1 MTSNLNKKFLFIF
14 KQFGFGLFDH
24 INLSETERKKL
35 YKKMPGTWLMAT
47 SCYTILDNF
56 CSKVF
61 ENRDQVFSK
70 QSNLL
75 LKIKNVEKNKYQ
87 MFINEVDVTP
97 STNKE
102 KVSKGAMS
110 QYIRMLACFK
120 LISWENI
127 EQKEFSKIILNEGYF
142 KLNLNF
148 YRLIKKNIKDE
159 IFDIKNI
166 FNKIAKSTISNK
178 KYLKCFYYSLFI
190 YITLK
195 LDESLI
201 YKNESYLNDF
211 VFSLSERDVKKDN
224 LKAGEYNL
232 KTRLD
237 KLSGETTYKSGATT
251 YNHLSKNL
259 IFQIA
264 NILNLQTNNLS
275 ESNILNEL
283 NNDSKQ
289 KILEYFFNSIIEHFD
304 LSNESDFV
312 SESLE
317 YVEKYVPNFDLYEE
331 IKIEKIVSNQRAQLR
346 KNILESRNV
355 NNDEYYSD
363 LEPIDSQNTYLPD
376 HIDQQEAAHIYSVSE
391 IKKKILKG
399 NNEYYDILSDP
410 NNGLL
415 MDKIYHN
422 AFDRDWFEFD
432 TNGCMIPNDGWNERY
447 SNNQYT
453 KKYPLLKIKK
463 STFNKIMMSY
473 FELIKK

>member
-1 MTSNLNKKFLFIF
+1 MMTSNLNKKFLFIF

-24 INLSETERKKL
+24 INLSETEIKKL
-35 YKKMPGTWLMAT
+35 YKKMPKIWLMDT

-75 LKIKNVEKNKYQ
+75 LKIKNVEKNRYQ

-102 KVSKGAMS
+102 KVAKYTMS
-110 QYIRMLACFK
+110 QYIRMLACFE

-159 IFDIKNI
+159 VFDIKNI
-166 FNKIAKSTISNK
+166 FNKTAKSTITNK
-178 KYLKCFYYSLFI
+178 KYLRCFYYSLFI

-201 YKNESYLNDF
+201 YKNESYLQNF
-211 VFSLSERDVKKDN
+211 VLSLSERNVKKDN

-232 KTRLD
+232 KIRLD
-237 KLSGETTYKSGATT
+237 KLSGETT

-283 NNDSKQ
+283 NDDSKQ
-289 KILEYFFNSIIEHFD
+289 KILEYFFNSIIEHID

-346 KNILESRNV
+346 KNILESRNI

-363 LEPIDSQNTYLPD
+363 LEPIDSENTYLPD
-376 HIDQQEAAHIYSVSE
+376 HIDQQEAAHIYSVSA
-391 IKKKILKG
+391 IKKEVLKG
-399 NNEYYDILSDP
+399 DKEIVNKLSDP

-432 TNGCMIPNDGWNERY
+432 TNGYMIPNDGWNERY
-447 SNNQYT
+447 VNNNYS
-453 KKYPLLKIKK
+453 KKYPLLKIKE
-463 STFNKIMMSY
+463 STFNEIMSEY
-473 FELIKK
+473 FKLAKK